1 MFNFESF
8 LRFIFFVQKC
18 NKSQLCFTCFT
29 AICFV
34 VMKIVF
40 NVSFSLR
47 NMLRNTEKLC
57 IIRMVKDF
65 NALFCVLQYILSLM
79 ASSYVILVFVG
90 MVSLVE
96 INPCFLKAK
105 ESEKLIL
112 MTFLFRKRMRL
123 IQRI

>member
-1 MFNFESF
+1 
-8 LRFIFFVQKC
+8 
-18 NKSQLCFTCFT
+18 
-29 AICFV
+29 
-34 VMKIVF
+34 MKIVF

-96 INPCFLKAK
+96 INPSFLKAK

-112 MTFLFRKRMRL
+112 MTFFISQAYAFDTTHINMVKGAV
-123 IQRI
+123 I